1 MNYALP
7 KRKQKKPGFRKK
19 PRSEGKMTTIPA
31 ENLASEIPGPRPVP
45 FWGRLPFLLRFAF
58 DPLASLEDLRN
69 RYGDILTLEF
79 RNYPVVMIFH
89 PDLNRQVLRDPSR
102 FYSYN
107 LDLVPIRFPRDSSIK
122 RATTG
127 MPLMNGPRHTDH
139 RAALLP
145 YFHKK
150 FITRYHN
157 SCIEVTSRKI
167 AGWQP
172 GMEVD
177 LRAEM
182 EQLAMWLAT
191 EPVLGL
197 DPQQE
202 GEAIGRQLERTMKLV
217 MNPLV
222 LMLPYNIPGI
232 PFHNLMKNADE
243 MERVVR
249 RVIARKKESGL
260 SGEDILSIMIQM
272 HEEDPDRL
280 SESELIGHTTTMFRG
295 GYNPSGM
302 ALYWTIF
309 LLSQHPEK
317 LRSVLQELDH
327 LVKGVVPAQAEVES
341 MPYLEGALKEAMR
354 LFPAGTWT
362 GRLAM
367 QDFALDSH
375 RFSKGT
381 WVLMSPYI
389 THRIPEVFPEP
400 YAFRPERW
408 LSIHPSA
415 YEFMPFSAGP
425 RYCIGTSLAM
435 MQLKIALTMLFKR
448 FRFRLKPGTRVDCAG
463 FNSIRPT
470 HGLPMILCQPDEEAQ
485 PAEMKGN
492 VRKIVSFA

>member
-1 MNYALP
+1 
-7 KRKQKKPGFRKK
+7 
-19 PRSEGKMTTIPA
+19 MTTFLA
-31 ENLASEIPGPRPVP
+31 ENLERKIPGPVPAPVLG
-45 FWGRLPFLLRFAF
+45 WLPWLFRFAL
-58 DPLASLEDLRN
+58 DPLASLENMHR
-69 RYGDILTLEF
+69 RYGNILRLGF
-79 RNYPVVMIFH
+79 KNYPVIMIFH
-89 PDLNRQVLRDPSR
+89 PDYNRQILRDPSK
-102 FYSYN
+102 FFSYN
-107 LDLVPIRFPRDSSIK
+107 LDLLPITFPKDSSIK

-127 MPLMNGPRHTDH
+127 MPLMNGSRHSDH
-139 RAALLP
+139 RSALLP

-150 FITRYHN
+150 FITRYHD
-157 SCIEVTSRKI
+157 SCVDVTERKI

-172 GMEVD
+172 GMELN

-197 DPQQE
+197 DPQKE
-202 GEAIGRQLERTMKLV
+202 GDAIGRQLERTMKLV
-217 MNPLV
+217 MNPFV

-232 PFHNLMKNADE
+232 PFHSLMKNADE
-243 MERVVR
+243 MERIVR
-249 RVIARKKESGL
+249 RVIARKKEAGL
-260 SGEDILSIMIQM
+260 SGHDILSIMIQM
-272 HEEDPDRL
+272 HEEDPERL

-317 LRSVLQELDH
+317 LKKVLEELDQ
-327 LVKGVVPAQAEVES
+327 LIKGDIPTEEEVES
-341 MPYLEGALKEAMR
+341 MPYLEGALREAMR

-375 RFSKGT
+375 PFPKGT
-381 WVLMSPYI
+381 WVMMSPYI

-400 YAFRPERW
+400 YQFQPERW

-448 FRFRLKPGTRVDCAG
+448 YRFSLKPGTRVDCAG
-463 FNSIRPT
+463 FNSIRPK
-470 HGLPMILCQPDEEAQ
+470 HGLPMILSQPGEGIQ
-485 PAEMKGN
+485 PVAFQGN
-492 VRKIVSFA
+492 VRKIVHFD

>member
-1 MNYALP
+1 
-7 KRKQKKPGFRKK
+7 
-19 PRSEGKMTTIPA
+19 MTTFLA
-31 ENLASEIPGPRPVP
+31 ENLERKIPGPVPAPVLG
-45 FWGRLPFLLRFAF
+45 WLPWLFRFAL
-58 DPLASLEDLRN
+58 DPLASLENMHR
-69 RYGDILTLEF
+69 RYGNILRLGF
-79 RNYPVVMIFH
+79 KNYPVIMIFH
-89 PDLNRQVLRDPSR
+89 PDYNRQILRDPSN
-102 FYSYN
+102 FFSYN
-107 LDLVPIRFPRDSSIK
+107 LDLLPITFPKDSSIK

-127 MPLMNGPRHTDH
+127 MPLMNGSRHSDH
-139 RAALLP
+139 RSALLP

-150 FITRYHN
+150 FITRYHD
-157 SCIEVTSRKI
+157 SCVDVTERKI

-172 GMEVD
+172 GMELN

-197 DPQQE
+197 DPQKE
-202 GEAIGRQLERTMKLV
+202 GDAIGQQLERTMKLV
-217 MNPLV
+217 MNPFV

-232 PFHNLMKNADE
+232 PFHSLMKNADE
-243 MERVVR
+243 MERIVR
-249 RVIARKKESGL
+249 RVIARKKEAGL
-260 SGEDILSIMIQM
+260 SGHDILSIMIQM
-272 HEEDPDRL
+272 HEEDPERL

-317 LRSVLQELDH
+317 LKKVLEELDQ
-327 LVKGVVPAQAEVES
+327 LIKGDIPTEEEVES
-341 MPYLEGALKEAMR
+341 MPYLEGALREAMR

-375 RFSKGT
+375 PFPKGT
-381 WVLMSPYI
+381 WVMMSPYI

-400 YAFRPERW
+400 YQFQPERW

-448 FRFRLKPGTRVDCAG
+448 YRFSLKPGTRVDCAG
-463 FNSIRPT
+463 FNSIRPK
-470 HGLPMILCQPDEEAQ
+470 HGLPMILSQPGEGIQ
-485 PAEMKGN
+485 PVAFQGN
-492 VRKIVSFA
+492 VRKIVHFD

>member
-1 MNYALP
+1 
-7 KRKQKKPGFRKK
+7 
-19 PRSEGKMTTIPA
+19 MTTVLT
-31 ENLASEIPGPRPVP
+31 ENLQRKIPGPAPAPVLG
-45 FWGRLPFLLRFAF
+45 WLPWLFRFAL
-58 DPLASLEDLRN
+58 DPLASLENMR
-69 RYGDILTLEF
+69 RQYGDILQLGF
-79 RNYPVVMIFH
+79 KNYPVIMIFD
-89 PDLNRQVLRDPSR
+89 PDYNRQILRDPST

-107 LDLVPIRFPRDSSIK
+107 LDLLPISFPKDSSIK

-139 RAALLP
+139 RSALLP

-150 FITRYHN
+150 FITRYHD
-157 SCIEVTSRKI
+157 SCVEVTQRKI
-167 AGWQP
+167 AGWQH
-172 GMEVD
+172 GMEVN

-197 DPQQE
+197 DPQSE
-202 GEAIGRQLERTMKLV
+202 GDAIGRQLEHTMKLV
-217 MNPLV
+217 MNPFV
-222 LMLPYNIPGI
+222 LMLPYNIPGA
-232 PFHNLMKNADE
+232 PFHSLMKNANE
-243 MERVVR
+243 MERIVR
-249 RVIARKKESGL
+249 RVIARKKEAGL
-260 SGEDILSIMIQM
+260 TGHDILSVMIQM
-272 HEEDPDRL
+272 HEDDPDRL

-309 LLSQHPEK
+309 LLSQHPETLQK
-317 LRSVLQELDH
+317 VLEELDR
-327 LVKGVVPAQAEVES
+327 LVKGDVPTEQEVES
-341 MPYLEGALKEAMR
+341 LPYLDGALKESMR

-367 QDFALDSH
+367 QDFTVDSH
-375 RFSKGT
+375 SFAKGT
-381 WVLMSPYI
+381 WILMSPYI

-400 YAFRPERW
+400 YKFRPERW

-448 FRFRLKPGTRVDCAG
+448 YRFTLKPGTKLDCAG
-463 FNSIRPT
+463 FNSIRPK
-470 HGLPMILCQPDEEAQ
+470 HGLPMILRQPDHELTPVAFR
-485 PAEMKGN
+485 GN
-492 VRKIVSFA
+492 VRKIVHFD

>member
-1 MNYALP
+1 MTIVLSEDL
-7 KRKQKKPGFRKK
+7 KRKV
-19 PRSEGKMTTIPA
+19 
-31 ENLASEIPGPRPVP
+31 PGPSPVP
-45 FWGRLPFLLRFAF
+45 VLGWLPWLIRFAL
-58 DPLASLEDLRN
+58 DPLASLEDMRKQYGNILRL
-69 RYGDILTLEF
+69 GIK
-79 RNYPVVMIFH
+79 NYPVIMIFH
-89 PDLNRQVLRDPSR
+89 PELNRQILRDPST

-107 LDLVPIRFPRDSSIK
+107 LDLLPISFPKESSIA
-122 RATTG
+122 RTTMG

-139 RAALLP
+139 RSALLP

-150 FITRYHN
+150 FITRYYD
-157 SCIEVTSRKI
+157 SCVEVTERKI

-172 GMEVD
+172 RMEVN

-197 DPQQE
+197 DPQKE
-202 GEAIGRQLERTMKLV
+202 GDTIGRQLERTMKLV
-217 MNPLV
+217 MNPFV
-222 LMLPYNIPGI
+222 LMFPYDIPGI

-249 RVIARKKESGL
+249 KVIARKKETGL
-260 SGEDILSIMIQM
+260 TGHDILSIMIQM
-272 HEEDPDRL
+272 HEADPERL
-280 SESELIGHTTTMFRG
+280 SEQELIGHTTTMFRG

-317 LRSVLQELDH
+317 MKKVLEELNQSVEGDI
-327 LVKGVVPAQAEVES
+327 PTEPEVES

-367 QDFALDSH
+367 QDFRLDSH
-375 RFSKGT
+375 SFSKGT
-381 WVLMSPYI
+381 WVVMSPYI

-400 YAFRPERW
+400 YKFRPERW

-448 FRFRLKPGTRVDCAG
+448 YRFALKPGTRMDCVG
-463 FNSIRPT
+463 FNSIRPKRD
-470 HGLPMILCQPDEEAQ
+470 LPMILHQSEEELQ
-485 PAEMKGN
+485 SVVFQGN
-492 VRKIVSFA
+492 IRKIVHFD

>member
-1 MNYALP
+1 MKTAI
-7 KRKQKKPGFRKK
+7 
-19 PRSEGKMTTIPA
+19 S
-31 ENLASEIPGPRPVP
+31 ENLGRNIPGPRPIPVLG
-45 FWGRLPFLLRFAF
+45 WLPWLIRFALN
-58 DPLASLEDLRN
+58 PLASLENMRQQYGNILRL
-69 RYGDILTLEF
+69 GIKD
-79 RNYPVVMIFH
+79 YPVILIFH
-89 PDLNRQVLRDPSR
+89 PDLNRQILRDPST

-107 LDLVPIRFPRDSSIK
+107 LDLLPISFPKDSSIA

-139 RAALLP
+139 RSALLP

-150 FITRYHN
+150 FITRYHDACVDVTERKLT
-157 SCIEVTSRKI
+157 SWRLGLEVN
-167 AGWQP
+167 
-172 GMEVD
+172 

-197 DPQQE
+197 DPQKE
-202 GEAIGRQLERTMKLV
+202 GDAIGRQLERTMKLV
-217 MNPLV
+217 MNPFV
-222 LMLPYNIPGI
+222 LMFPYNIPGI

-249 RVIARKKESGL
+249 KVIVRKKEAGL
-260 SGEDILSIMIQM
+260 TGHDILSIMIQI
-272 HEEDPDRL
+272 HEEDPQRL
-280 SESELIGHTTTMFRG
+280 SEQELIGHTTTMFRG

-309 LLSQHPEK
+309 LLGQHPEE
-317 LRSVLQELDH
+317 LRKVLEELDQ
-327 LVKGVVPAQAEVES
+327 LVKGDIPTEQEVES

-362 GRLAM
+362 GRIAM
-367 QDFALDSH
+367 QDFELDSH
-375 RFSKGT
+375 PFSKGT
-381 WVLMSPYI
+381 WVMMSPYL

-400 YAFRPERW
+400 YKFRPERW

-435 MQLKIALTMLFKR
+435 MQLKIALTMLSKR
-448 FRFRLKPGTRVDCAG
+448 FRFALKPGTKVDCTG
-463 FNSIRPT
+463 FNSIRPKQ
-470 HGLPMILCQPDEEAQ
+470 GLPMILRRPDEELQLVALQ
-485 PAEMKGN
+485 GN
-492 VRKIVSFA
+492 VRKIVHFD

>member
-1 MNYALP
+1 
-7 KRKQKKPGFRKK
+7 
-19 PRSEGKMTTIPA
+19 MTTALA
-31 ENLASEIPGPRPVP
+31 ENLERKIPGPLPAPVLG
-45 FWGRLPFLLRFAF
+45 WLPWLFRFTL
-58 DPLASLEDLRN
+58 DPLASLENMR
-69 RYGDILTLEF
+69 RQYGDILRLGF
-79 RNYPVVMIFH
+79 KNYPVVMIFH
-89 PDLNRQVLRDPSR
+89 PDYNRQILRDPSR

-107 LDLVPIRFPRDSSIK
+107 LDLLPISFPSGSSIK

-139 RAALLP
+139 RSALLP

-150 FITRYHN
+150 FITRYHD
-157 SCIEVTSRKI
+157 SCVEVTQRKI

-172 GMEVD
+172 GMEVN

-197 DPQQE
+197 DPQKE
-202 GEAIGRQLERTMKLV
+202 GDAIGRQLERTMKLV
-217 MNPLV
+217 MNPFV
-222 LMLPYNIPGI
+222 LMFPYNIPGI
-232 PFHNLMKNADE
+232 PFHELMKNADE

-249 RVIARKKESGL
+249 EVIAHKKEAGL
-260 SGEDILSIMIQM
+260 TGHDILSIMIRM
-272 HEEDPDRL
+272 HEEDPERL
-280 SESELIGHTTTMFRG
+280 SENELIGHTTTMFRG

-317 LRSVLQELDH
+317 LLKVIEELNQV
-327 LVKGVVPAQAEVES
+327 VKEDVPTEQEVEGL
-341 MPYLEGALKEAMR
+341 PYLEGALKEAMR

-367 QDFALDSH
+367 QDFSLDSH
-375 RFSKGT
+375 SFSKGT
-381 WVLMSPYI
+381 WVMMSPYI

-400 YAFRPERW
+400 YTFQPERW

-425 RYCIGTSLAM
+425 RYCIGASLAM
-435 MQLKIALTMLFKR
+435 MQLKIALTMLFKKY
-448 FRFRLKPGTRVDCAG
+448 RFRLKPGTTVNCAG
-463 FNSIRPT
+463 FNSIRPKR
-470 HGLPMILCQPDEEAQ
+470 GLPMILRPSEEEFQPEAFQ
-485 PAEMKGN
+485 GN
-492 VRKIVSFA
+492 VRKIVHFD

>member
-1 MNYALP
+1 
-7 KRKQKKPGFRKK
+7 
-19 PRSEGKMTTIPA
+19 MTTFLA
-31 ENLASEIPGPRPVP
+31 ENLERKIPGPVPAPVLG
-45 FWGRLPFLLRFAF
+45 WLPWLFRFAL
-58 DPLASLEDLRN
+58 DPLASLENMHR
-69 RYGDILTLEF
+69 RYGNILRLGF
-79 RNYPVVMIFH
+79 KNYPVIMIFH
-89 PDLNRQVLRDPSR
+89 PDYNRQILRDPSK
-102 FYSYN
+102 FFSYN
-107 LDLVPIRFPRDSSIK
+107 LDLLPITFPKDSSIK

-127 MPLMNGPRHTDH
+127 MPLMNGSRHSDH
-139 RAALLP
+139 RSALLP

-150 FITRYHN
+150 FITRYHD
-157 SCIEVTSRKI
+157 SCVDVTERKI

-172 GMEVD
+172 GMELN

-197 DPQQE
+197 DPQKE
-202 GEAIGRQLERTMKLV
+202 GDAIGQQLERTMKLV
-217 MNPLV
+217 MNPFV

-232 PFHNLMKNADE
+232 PFHSLMKNADE
-243 MERVVR
+243 MERIVR
-249 RVIARKKESGL
+249 RVIARKKEAGL
-260 SGEDILSIMIQM
+260 SGHDILSIMIQM
-272 HEEDPDRL
+272 HEEDPERL

-317 LRSVLQELDH
+317 LKKVLEELDQ
-327 LVKGVVPAQAEVES
+327 LIKGDIPTEEEVES
-341 MPYLEGALKEAMR
+341 MPYLEGALREAMR

-375 RFSKGT
+375 PFPKGT
-381 WVLMSPYI
+381 WVMMSPYI
-389 THRIPEVFPEP
+389 THRIPEVFSEP
-400 YAFRPERW
+400 YQFQPERW

-448 FRFRLKPGTRVDCAG
+448 YRFSLKPGTRVDCAG
-463 FNSIRPT
+463 FNSIRPK
-470 HGLPMILCQPDEEAQ
+470 HGLPMILSQPGEGIQ
-485 PAEMKGN
+485 PVAFQGN
-492 VRKIVSFA
+492 VRKIVHFD

>member
-1 MNYALP
+1 
-7 KRKQKKPGFRKK
+7 
-19 PRSEGKMTTIPA
+19 MTTFLA
-31 ENLASEIPGPRPVP
+31 ENLERKIPGPVPAPVLG
-45 FWGRLPFLLRFAF
+45 WLPWLFRFAL
-58 DPLASLEDLRN
+58 DPLASLENMHR
-69 RYGDILTLEF
+69 RYGNILRLGF
-79 RNYPVVMIFH
+79 KNYPVIMIFH
-89 PDLNRQVLRDPSR
+89 PDYNRQILRDPSK
-102 FYSYN
+102 FFSYN
-107 LDLVPIRFPRDSSIK
+107 LDLLPITFPKDSSIK

-127 MPLMNGPRHTDH
+127 MPLMNGSRHSDH
-139 RAALLP
+139 RSALLP

-150 FITRYHN
+150 FITRYHD
-157 SCIEVTSRKI
+157 SCVDVTERKI

-172 GMEVD
+172 GMELN

-197 DPQQE
+197 DPQKE
-202 GEAIGRQLERTMKLV
+202 GDAIGQQLERTMKLV
-217 MNPLV
+217 MNPFV

-232 PFHNLMKNADE
+232 PFHSLMKNADE
-243 MERVVR
+243 MERIVR
-249 RVIARKKESGL
+249 RVIARKKEAGL
-260 SGEDILSIMIQM
+260 SGHDILSIMIQM
-272 HEEDPDRL
+272 HEEDPERL

-317 LRSVLQELDH
+317 LKKVLEELDQ
-327 LVKGVVPAQAEVES
+327 LIKGDIPTEEEVES
-341 MPYLEGALKEAMR
+341 MPYLEGALREAMR

-375 RFSKGT
+375 PFPKGT
-381 WVLMSPYI
+381 WVMMSPYI

-400 YAFRPERW
+400 YQFQPERW

-448 FRFRLKPGTRVDCAG
+448 YRFSLKPGTRVDCAG
-463 FNSIRPT
+463 FNSIRPK
-470 HGLPMILCQPDEEAQ
+470 HGLPMILSQPGEGIQ
-485 PAEMKGN
+485 PVAFQGN
-492 VRKIVSFA
+492 VRKIVHFD

>member
-1 MNYALP
+1 
-7 KRKQKKPGFRKK
+7 
-19 PRSEGKMTTIPA
+19 MTTAIS
-31 ENLASEIPGPRPVP
+31 ENLERKIPGPTPVP
-45 FWGRLPFLLRFAF
+45 MLGWLPLLLRFAS
-58 DPLASLEDLRN
+58 DPLTSLEKMRDQ
-69 RYGDILTLEF
+69 YGDIF
-79 RNYPVVMIFH
+79 KWGIRNYPVVMIFH
-89 PDLNRQVLRDPSR
+89 PDHNRQILRDPST

-107 LDLVPIRFPRDSSIK
+107 LDLLPIAFPKDSSIS

-139 RAALLP
+139 RSALLP

-150 FITRYHN
+150 FITRYN
-157 SCIEVTSRKI
+157 DSCIEVTERKI

-172 GMEVD
+172 GMEVN

-197 DPQQE
+197 DPQTE
-202 GEAIGRQLERTMKLV
+202 GDDIGQQLERTMKLV
-217 MNPLV
+217 MNPFV

-232 PFHNLMKNADE
+232 PFHSLMKNADE
-243 MERVVR
+243 MERIVR
-249 RVIARKKESGL
+249 SVIARKKEAGL
-260 SGEDILSIMIQM
+260 TGHDILSIMIQM
-272 HEEDPDRL
+272 HEEDPERL

-317 LRSVLQELDH
+317 LKKVVEELDQ
-327 LVKGVVPAQAEVES
+327 LVKGDIPTQQEVEN

-367 QDFALDSH
+367 QDFTLDSH

-400 YAFRPERW
+400 YRFRPERW

-435 MQLKIALTMLFKR
+435 MQLKIALTILFKR
-448 FRFRLKPGTRVDCAG
+448 FRFVLKPGIKVDCAG
-463 FNSIRPT
+463 FNSIRPKQ
-470 HGLPMILCQPDEEAQ
+470 GLPMILRQTGEEGNPVAFG
-485 PAEMKGN
+485 GN
-492 VRKIVSFA
+492 VRKIVHFD